1 MRFFVSFFL
10 LFVVLAAGLNAGD
23 RTHRVWLWQESRDC
37 LWNLA
42 KKYYGDP
49 HQWKRIYEANKDR
62 IENPS
67 KIYPKQELI
76 IPPLEGQ

>member
-1 MRFFVSFFL
+1 M
-10 LFVVLAAGLNAGD
+10 VLAGVPGAEDLPG

-49 HQWKRIYEANKDR
+49 RQWKRIYEANKDR
-62 IENPS
+62 IADPG